1 MTRGDDM
8 AVTQCEKILQH
19 LEQFGSITAMEAVNE
34 YGIMRLASRITDLK
48 KQGVPINRDIVS
60 GKNRFGENIYFAK
73 YTLREELINE

>member
-1 MTRGDDM
+1 M

-19 LEQFGSITAMEAVNE
+19 LEQYGSITAMEAVTE

-48 KQGVPINRDIVS
+48 KQGVPINRDIIS

-73 YTLREELINE
+73 YTLREESINE

>member
-1 MTRGDDM
+1 M

-19 LEQFGSITAMEAVNE
+19 LEQYGSITAMEAVNE

>member
-1 MTRGDDM
+1 M

>member
-1 MTRGDDM
+1 M

-19 LEQFGSITAMEAVNE
+19 LEQYGSITAMEAVNE

-48 KQGVPINRDIVS
+48 KQGVPISRDIVS

-73 YTLREELINE
+73 YTLKEIEQ